1 MQSQGKAVDSG
12 REKVMGCNPML
23 LVRLDGKA
31 ELFDAKERIH
41 KEDDVQIRD

>member
-1 MQSQGKAVDSG
+1 VDNG

-31 ELFDAKERIH
+31 ELFDAKERIA
-41 KEDDVQIRD
+41 KEDNV